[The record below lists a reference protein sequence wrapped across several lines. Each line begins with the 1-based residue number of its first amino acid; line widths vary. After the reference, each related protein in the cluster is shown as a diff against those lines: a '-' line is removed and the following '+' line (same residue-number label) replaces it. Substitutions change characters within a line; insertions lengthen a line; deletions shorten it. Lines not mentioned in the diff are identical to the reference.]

1 MNQQITT
8 ELLQSLHACQSG
20 IDLVATY
27 PDKDHEAVIRRLVA
41 DDHWDYA
48 NWLLPRLMDYKGYV
62 SYAVF
67 AALQV
72 IDIFEKQYPDDKRP
86 RLAIEAAQRCIDDP
100 SDENRLA
107 ADSRATAWAAAVRSA
122 MAAAREAA
130 WTAAAA
136 SAAAAARAAAAD
148 SRAALVAAADSRAA
162 ATRAARLAA
171 WTTTAAAAAEAAWT
185 VATWAAWANP
195 AETEK
200 IKNKII
206 EKGLEI
212 LKK

>member
-8 ELLQSLHACQSG
+8 ELLKSLNACQEG

-27 PDKDHEAVIRRLVA
+27 EDKNPESVVRRLVA

-62 SYAVF
+62 SYAVYS
-67 AALQV
+67 AELV
-72 IDIFEKQYPDDKRP
+72 LPIWEKKYPKDGRP
-86 RLAIEAAQRCIDDP
+86 RKAIEAAKRCIDDP
-100 SDENRLA
+100 SKKNKE
-107 ADSRATAWAAAVRSA
+107 
-122 MAAAREAA
+122 
-130 WTAAAA
+130 
-136 SAAAAARAAAAD
+136 AAAAAERATWAAWAKRCIDDPSENNKRATWAERAAWAAAAD
-148 SRAALVAAADSRAA
+148 SRAAAW
-162 ATRAARLAA
+162 AT
-171 WTTTAAAAAEAAWT
+171 
-185 VATWAAWANP
+185 WANP

-200 IKNKII
+200 IKSKIT